1 MLMSGWKQI
10 IKSKRW
16 LLVVAVLKQFLAK
29 TKPSQI
35 QTNQSGSRKHTK
47 RDACN
52 EIRANSGARVECFV
66 CKDIKCALTMVIG
79 EEVGFVLL
87 VPQKRTL
94 SLTVLIVR
102 E

>member
-1 MLMSGWKQI
+1 MLRSGWKQR

-16 LLVVAVLKQFLAK
+16 LLVVAVLKQILAN

-35 QTNQSGSRKHTK
+35 TNQSGSRKHTK
-47 RDACN
+47 RDERN

-79 EEVGFVLL
+79 EEVGFVLS
-87 VPQKRTL
+87 VPRKRTL
-94 SLTVLIVR
+94 S
-102 E
+102 

>member
-1 MLMSGWKQI
+1 MSGWKQT

-16 LLVVAVLKQFLAK
+16 LLAVAVLKQILVK

-35 QTNQSGSRKHTK
+35 QTNQSGSRKRTK
-47 RDACN
+47 RDARN
-52 EIRANSGARVECFV
+52 DIRVNSGARVECFV

>member
-1 MLMSGWKQI
+1 MSGWKQT

-16 LLVVAVLKQFLAK
+16 LLVVAVLKQILAK

-47 RDACN
+47 RDARN
-52 EIRANSGARVECFV
+52 EIRANSGARVEYFV
-66 CKDIKCALTMVIG
+66 CKDITCALTMVIV

-87 VPQKRTL
+87 VPRKRTL

>member
-1 MLMSGWKQI
+1 MSDWKQR

-16 LLVVAVLKQFLAK
+16 LLVVAILKQILAT

-35 QTNQSGSRKHTK
+35 TNQSGSRKHTK
-47 RDACN
+47 RDARN